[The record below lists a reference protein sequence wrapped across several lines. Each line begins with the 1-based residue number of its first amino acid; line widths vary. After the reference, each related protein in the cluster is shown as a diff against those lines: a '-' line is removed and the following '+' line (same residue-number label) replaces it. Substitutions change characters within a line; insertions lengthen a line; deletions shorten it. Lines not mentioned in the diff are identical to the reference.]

1 MDRTGR
7 VLLLCLSFLCMA
19 AAARGEGDVPLLSG
33 RVTDNAGILSAETVS
48 RLTALLKAHEDS
60 TSNQVAVLTIAS
72 LDGEALESYSMRVA
86 ETWKLGRKE
95 HDNGVLLLVVRDDRK
110 VRIEVGRGLEGNLPD
125 ITCGLII
132 RKVIVPRFRDGD
144 YDAGV
149 NAGVDAILASLEG
162 SYSPPAEDASTD
174 IGTRIMVGGL
184 FTVVVGLFTLIV
196 LFNRG
201 AQMWFLYLFLLPFW
215 LMFPMA
221 ILGVAGGVSRI
232 LLLRTR
238 GASLQALDVEDRGGK
253 VRLQT
258 ILRDPLL
265 CGPGLG
271 RFVIRR
277 RLFLDFGERL
287 LLFFR
292 RVFRRRG
299 RVLRGRSIRKLVV
312 PGL

>member
-1 MDRTGR
+1 MDRPGR
-7 VLLLCLSFLCMA
+7 ILLLCLASLFTA
-19 AAARGEGDVPLLSG
+19 AAARGDADVPLLSG

-48 RLTALLKAHEDS
+48 RLTALLRAHEDS

-72 LDGEALESYSMRVA
+72 LDGEVLESYSMRVA

-132 RKVIVPRFRDGD
+132 RKVIAPRFRDGD

-162 SYSPPAEDASTD
+162 SYTPPAEDASTD
-174 IGTRIMVGGL
+174 IGTRLLAGGM

-215 LMFPMA
+215 LVFPLA
-221 ILGVAGGVSRI
+221 ILGVGGGVIAFCCYALGVPFFRLWTSKTAGGKSVYSRFSAI
-232 LLLRTR
+232 PFFAGLSSGGSSSGGGSSWSSGGGSSSSSDGFSGGGGGFSGG
-238 GASLQALDVEDRGGK
+238 GASG
-253 VRLQT
+253 
-258 ILRDPLL
+258 
-265 CGPGLG
+265 
-271 RFVIRR
+271 
-277 RLFLDFGERL
+277 
-287 LLFFR
+287 
-292 RVFRRRG
+292 
-299 RVLRGRSIRKLVV
+299 SW
-312 PGL
+312 

>member
-1 MDRTGR
+1 MDRPGR
-7 VLLLCLSFLCMA
+7 ILLLCAAALCIA
-19 AAARGEGDVPLLSG
+19 SAARGDADVPLLSG

-48 RLTALLKAHEDS
+48 RLDTLLKRHEDS

-72 LDGEALESYSMRVA
+72 LEGEVLESYSMRVA

-95 HDNGVLLLVVRDDRK
+95 KDNGVLLLVVSDDRK

-144 YDAGV
+144 YDGGV

-162 SYSPPAEDASTD
+162 SYTAPAEDAQTD
-174 IGTRIMVGGL
+174 IGTKLMAGGI

-215 LMFPMA
+215 LVFPLA
-221 ILGVAGGVSRI
+221 ILGVAGGTIAFACYALGVPLFRLWTSKTAGGKSLYGRFSAIPFFAGLASGVSSSGGGSSWSSGSSSSSSSEGFSGGGGGFSGG
-232 LLLRTR
+232 
-238 GASLQALDVEDRGGK
+238 GASG
-253 VRLQT
+253 
-258 ILRDPLL
+258 
-265 CGPGLG
+265 
-271 RFVIRR
+271 
-277 RLFLDFGERL
+277 
-287 LLFFR
+287 
-292 RVFRRRG
+292 
-299 RVLRGRSIRKLVV
+299 SW
-312 PGL
+312 